1 MGLLLTLKYKH
12 NYKVCTS
19 TETHYYFI
27 KDETIQLN
35 NIYFPG
41 LLISVFMQ
49 LDDRTFL
56 LSKYIPLFLKP

>member
-1 MGLLLTLKYKH
+1 MGLLLTLKHKR

-19 TETHYYFI
+19 TETHYCFI

-35 NIYFPG
+35 NIYFPA

-49 LDDRTFL
+49 LDRTFL